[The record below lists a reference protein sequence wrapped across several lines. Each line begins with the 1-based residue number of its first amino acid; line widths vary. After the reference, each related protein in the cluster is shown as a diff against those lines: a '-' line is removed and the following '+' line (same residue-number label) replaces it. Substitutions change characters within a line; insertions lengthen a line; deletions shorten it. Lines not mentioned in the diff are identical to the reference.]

1 MAERLTGLNLKI
13 LIAVMAIAWALPVWS
28 AWQMGLTFS
37 NTGTGGA
44 SISSTAYLGEHANAS
59 NTWDWNFDV
68 PLGPPPNN
76 PGYVRIYF
84 PHSDFGANSGNYL
97 VDIRAATPV
106 QKTWNITLS
115 VNTPLSTSYSLS
127 WSIPPLLPDYYRPK
141 LLIGSSTIDMCNQ
154 SSHAWTGFV
163 SSCSVRLDMVAGM
176 PYLLAIPPDLEFS
189 DNQPQTLNLKRY
201 FAVLSGNLSFSFSPN
216 PNLTQSLV
224 TIGDSLYWQCSPV
237 HGYVG
242 STSSTLS
249 ATGSGGTKIATIGIT
264 RNATNSPPGFQNLPG
279 EVEIIQ
285 NQSAYLSW
293 ADQISDPDLDEW
305 QLEVTSED
313 DFDLVVEPDLQRVQI
328 IPQPG
333 FKGSGTVQ
341 FRLTDNLNPTVIINI
356 PVTVLPAEPVF
367 PQNVQLAL
375 SAGGEIVCS
384 WDPVSHDISG
394 LPISELSYRIELYSD
409 PDCEDFISEFTTD
422 GCQLILPSAYPKV
435 FVKVITKNE

>member
-13 LIAVMAIAWALPVWS
+13 FIAVMAIAWALPVWS
-28 AWQMGLTFS
+28 AWQMGVTFS
-37 NTGTGGA
+37 NAGTGGA
-44 SISSTAYLGEHANAS
+44 SISSTAYLGENSNAS
-59 NTWDWNFDV
+59 NTWDWNYDV

-84 PHSDFGANSGNYL
+84 PHTDFGANNGNYL

-141 LLIGSSTIDMCNQ
+141 LLIGSSTIDMRNQ

-189 DNQPQTLNLKRY
+189 DNLPQALNLKRY

-216 PNLTQSLV
+216 SNLTQSLV
-224 TIGDSLYWQCSPV
+224 TIGDSLYWQCNPV

-249 ATGSGGTKIATIGIT
+249 AIGSGGTKTATIGIT
-264 RNATNSPPGFQNLPG
+264 RSATNSPPSFRNPPG
-279 EVEIIQ
+279 ELSVIQ

-305 QLEVTSED
+305 QLEVSAD
-313 DFDLVVEPDLQRVQI
+313 DVFYLVVEPDMQRVQI
-328 IPQPG
+328 IPLPG
-333 FKGSGTVQ
+333 FKGSGEVQ
-341 FRLTDNLNPTVIINI
+341 FRLTDNINPMVTINI
-356 PVTVLPAEPVF
+356 PVSVLPSEPDS
-367 PQNVQLAL
+367 PQNVLLGL
-375 SAGGEIVCS
+375 SDNGDMVCS
-384 WDPVSHDISG
+384 WNPVSHDVSG

-409 PDCEDFISEFTTD
+409 PDCEVFLAVFTTAES
-422 GCQLILPSAYPKV
+422 QVIIPETYPRV
-435 FVKVITKNE
+435 FVKVMTMNE